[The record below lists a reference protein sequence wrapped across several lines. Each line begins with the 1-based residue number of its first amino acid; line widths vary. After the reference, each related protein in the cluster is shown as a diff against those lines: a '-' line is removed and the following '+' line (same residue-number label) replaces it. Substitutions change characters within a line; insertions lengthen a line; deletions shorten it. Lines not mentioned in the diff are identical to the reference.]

1 MSREVPRRLDQK
13 RVGVRLRGE
22 GLPLSTL
29 VAASDFTYIDPFE
42 IQGWPPKEVEE
53 AIAVAGVPYVDLLE
67 GIAGLLLTRSPR
79 FACDLAPMF
88 NSYMHP
94 HNYERP
100 LSSEEESRIRAM
112 IADPEI
118 VDVDYVRERAP
129 LVVLKATTLAVETFI
144 QNRPGWVLKAIP
156 QLANIKAAVA
166 DTKH

>member
-1 MSREVPRRLDQK
+1 M
-13 RVGVRLRGE
+13 
-22 GLPLSTL
+22 STL
-29 VAASDFTYIDPFE
+29 VVASDFTFIDPFE

-53 AIAVAGVPYVDLLE
+53 AIAAAGVEYVDLLE

-88 NSYMHP
+88 NSYLHS

-100 LSSEEESRIRAM
+100 LTAEEEGRIRAM

-118 VDVDYVRERAP
+118 VDVEYVRGIAP

-144 QNRPGWVLKAIP
+144 QNRPGWVMKAIP
-156 QLANIKAAVA
+156 QLGNIKAAVTDGNRVPA
-166 DTKH
+166 

>member
-1 MSREVPRRLDQK
+1 M
-13 RVGVRLRGE
+13 
-22 GLPLSTL
+22 STL

-53 AIAVAGVPYVDLLE
+53 AISAAGVEYVDLLE

-88 NSYMHP
+88 NSYLHA

-100 LSSEEESRIRAM
+100 LTAEEEAKVRAM
-112 IADPEI
+112 IADPET
-118 VDVDYVRERAP
+118 VDVAYVRGIAP
-129 LVVLKATTLAVETFI
+129 LVMLKATTLAVETFI

-156 QLANIKAAVA
+156 QLSTIRAAVA
-166 DTKH
+166 DGQKVPA